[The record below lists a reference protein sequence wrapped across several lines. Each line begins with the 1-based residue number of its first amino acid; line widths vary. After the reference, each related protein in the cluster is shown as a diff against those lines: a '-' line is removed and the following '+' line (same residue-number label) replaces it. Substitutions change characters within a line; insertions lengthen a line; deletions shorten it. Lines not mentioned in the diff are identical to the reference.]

1 VSGVQVPAPPFLETQ
16 INTDMKKRIDTDI
29 LEIIKRGTVDVIPE
43 EELLEKLKQKRP
55 LRVKLGIDA
64 SRPDIHIGIAVIL
77 WKLREFQD
85 LGHTAVLIVGD
96 FTGRIG
102 DPSGKSKTRP
112 QLTDEEIKRNVTTYR
127 EQVFKILREDR
138 TEFRYNSEWSDKLSV
153 RDMIRLCSKTTV
165 ARILERDDFTNRYK
179 QGVPIA
185 LHEMLYPIFQAY
197 DSVSIKA
204 DVELGGTDQ
213 KFNLLQGR
221 ELQREFGMEPQMIIT
236 MPLLE
241 GLDGINKMSKS
252 YDNYVGITES
262 PREMFGKLMS
272 IPDTLI
278 LKYLTL
284 TTRLPESE
292 ISEIE
297 MRLNTLGTNPR
308 DIKERLAHEVVK
320 LYHSERDA
328 KFARDE
334 FRKVFREK
342 GIPGEIPTYELK
354 GKSIW
359 IVKLLVDSEL
369 APSRS
374 EARRLV
380 SQGGVKINGEM
391 IRDIDFEIAAENE
404 LIIKVGKRKFL
415 RVVP

>member
-1 VSGVQVPAPPFLETQ
+1 
-16 INTDMKKRIDTDI
+16 
-29 LEIIKRGTVDVIPE
+29 
-43 EELLEKLKQKRP
+43 
-55 LRVKLGIDA
+55 
-64 SRPDIHIGIAVIL
+64 VIL

-85 LGHTAVLIVGD
+85 LGHTAVLLVGD

-112 QLTDEEIKRNVTTYR
+112 QLTDEEIKRNMATYR
-127 EQVFKILREDR
+127 EQVFKILREAR
-138 TEFRYNSEWSDKLSV
+138 TEIRYNSEWSDKLSV
-153 RDMIRLCSKTTV
+153 RDMIRLCSKATV

-179 QGVPIA
+179 QGIPIA

-204 DVELGGTDQ
+204 DIELGGTDQ

-221 ELQREFGMEPQMIIT
+221 ELQREFDMEPQIIIT

-241 GLDGINKMSKS
+241 GLDGVNKMSKS

-262 PREMFGKLMS
+262 PKEMFGKLMS

-278 LKYLTL
+278 LKYLAL

-297 MRLNTLGTNPR
+297 TRLNTPGTNPR
-308 DIKERLAHEVVK
+308 DIKEQLAYEVVR
-320 LYHSERDA
+320 LYHSEEDA

-342 GIPGEIPTYELK
+342 GIPDEIPTYELK

-369 APSRS
+369 VPSRS

-380 SQGGVKINGEM
+380 SQGGVKINGETV
-391 IRDIDFEIAAENE
+391 RDIDFEIPAEKE
-404 LIIKVGKRKFL
+404 LILKVGKRKFL

>member
-1 VSGVQVPAPPFLETQ
+1 METR
-16 INTDMKKRIDTDI
+16 INADMKNTDYTKA
-29 LEIIKRGTVDVIPE
+29 LEVIKRGTVDVIPE
-43 EELLEKLKQKRP
+43 EELIEKLKQRRP

-64 SRPDIHIGIAVIL
+64 SRPDIHIGIAVVL

-96 FTGRIG
+96 FTAKIG
-102 DPSGKSKTRP
+102 DPSGRSKTRP
-112 QLTDEEIKRNVTTYR
+112 QLTDEEIKRNMATYK

-153 RDMIRLCSKTTV
+153 HDVIKLCSKATV

-179 QGVPIA
+179 NGIPIA

-204 DVELGGTDQ
+204 DIELGGTDQ

-221 ELQREFGMEPQMIIT
+221 ELQREFGMAPQIIIT

-241 GLDGINKMSKS
+241 GLDGVNKMSKT
-252 YDNYVGITES
+252 YNNYVGITES

-278 LKYLTL
+278 LKYFRL

-292 ISEIE
+292 INEIE
-297 MRLNTLGTNPR
+297 MHLNTPGTNPR
-308 DIKERLAHEVVK
+308 DLKERLAYEVVK
-320 LYHSERDA
+320 LYHSEEEA
-328 KFARDE
+328 KIARDE
-334 FRKVFREK
+334 FRRVFREK
-342 GIPGEIPTYELK
+342 GIPDEVPTYQLR

-359 IVKLLVDSEL
+359 IVKLLADSKL
-369 APSRS
+369 VPSRS
-374 EARRLV
+374 EARRLI
-380 SQGGVKINGEM
+380 SQGGVRINGEVV
-391 IRDIDFEIAAENE
+391 RDIDFEIPAERE
-404 LIIKVGKRKFL
+404 LILKVGKRKFL